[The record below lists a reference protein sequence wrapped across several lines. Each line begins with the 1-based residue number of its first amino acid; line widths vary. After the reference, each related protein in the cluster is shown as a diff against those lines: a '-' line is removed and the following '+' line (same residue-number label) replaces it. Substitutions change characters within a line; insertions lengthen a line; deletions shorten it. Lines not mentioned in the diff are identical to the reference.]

1 MRRPTGW
8 IDDAVTVRWTSEPHH
23 IAVEYAAFLA
33 IIDAGLCSLKRQF
46 EDEYP
51 DGEPDPD
58 TADVSEYRDF
68 KETLRQA
75 KVLMDYLTPESAPDK
90 LPF

>member
-1 MRRPTGW
+1 MAHNEYVEIKLDDSLYRRA
-8 IDDAVTVRWTSEPHH
+8 I
-23 IAVEYAAFLA
+23 EYAAFLA
-33 IIDAGLCSLKRQF
+33 IIDAGLCSLKHQF

-68 KETLRQA
+68 KETLHQA
-75 KVLMDYLTPESAPDK
+75 KDLMDYLTPKSVPDK